1 MTCLRIQQWLTTKS
15 IVFVDPQDIAVWNGY
30 IAILKASH
38 VRISN
43 EDDVIVW
50 NLSKSGHYSPKDG
63 YAQLMMDREVEY
75 SWW

>member
-1 MTCLRIQQWLTTKS
+1 MEQHWLT
-15 IVFVDPQDIAVWNGY
+15 VDYIGLVDLQEIATWNGY

-43 EDDVIVW
+43 EDDVLVW
-50 NLSKSGHYSPKDG
+50 NLSKSGKYTPKEG
-63 YAQLMMDREVEY
+63 YAKLMMVRDVEY